1 MISGLIPVKPVC
13 KSDLDLNSKEKIEM
27 NQIYCVLIAA
37 LLTLG
42 LLSCEDSLG
51 VNGTDYI
58 KEKVSG
64 DTISID
70 TTMINFKKVVIR
82 EIVTKRDTVYDTS
95 YVKQPVITAKNSFM
109 QIFQRHG
116 QGGDM
121 RELTS
126 ESDQFS
132 YNSTLDYNYLTPK
145 LDLILSVTTNHDLKD
160 VKIKGFPGVI
170 RYGYIKI
177 PEMFIV
183 SDQPIPLA
191 ELKKMGGNFKLTF
204 TTTDLV
210 NFDYEAD
217 KINGIFGVS
226 KRIVEDGEIK
236 SVTLYFQGEVYD
248 LNNPAKRFAFA
259 FHLRIDF

>member
-1 MISGLIPVKPVC
+1 
-13 KSDLDLNSKEKIEM
+13 M
-27 NQIYCVLIAA
+27 NQIYIVLIAA

-42 LLSCEDSLG
+42 LFSCEDSLG

-58 KEKVSG
+58 KEMVSG

-82 EIVTKRDTVYDTS
+82 EIVTKRDTLYDTT
-95 YVKQPVITAKNSFM
+95 YVKQPVVTSGKGYL

-116 QGGDM
+116 QGGDL

-126 ESDQFS
+126 EFDQFS

-145 LDLILSVTTNHDLKD
+145 LDLIMSVTTNHEMQV
-160 VKIKGFPGVI
+160 VKSKGFPGVI

-177 PEMFIV
+177 PEMFII
-183 SDQPIPLA
+183 SDHPIPLA

-210 NFDYEAD
+210 NYNYEANQ
-217 KINGIFGVS
+217 INGMFGVS
-226 KRIVEDGEIK
+226 KRIVEEGEIK
-236 SVTLYFQGEVYD
+236 SVTLYFQGEVFD
-248 LNNPAKRFAFA
+248 MNNPAKRFAFV
-259 FHLRIDF
+259 FHLRLDF

>member
-1 MISGLIPVKPVC
+1 
-13 KSDLDLNSKEKIEM
+13 M
-27 NQIYCVLIAA
+27 NQIYLVLIAT

-42 LLSCEDSLG
+42 LFSCEDSLG

-58 KEKVSG
+58 KEMISG
-64 DTISID
+64 DTISVD
-70 TTMINFKKVVIR
+70 TTMINYKKVVIR
-82 EIVTKRDTVYDTS
+82 EIVAKRDTIYDTS
-95 YVKQPVITAKNSFM
+95 YVKQPIVTSGKSYL

-116 QGGDM
+116 QGGDI

-126 ESDQFS
+126 EFDQFS

-145 LDLILSVTTNHDLKD
+145 LDLILSVTTNHDLQV
-160 VKIKGFPGVI
+160 VKNKGFPGVI

-177 PEMFIV
+177 PEMFII

-191 ELKKMGGNFKLTF
+191 ELKKLGGNFKLTF
-204 TTTDLV
+204 TTTDYV

-226 KRIVEDGEIK
+226 KRVVEEGEIK
-236 SVTLYFQGEVYD
+236 SVTLYFQGEVID
-248 LNNPAKRFAFA
+248 FNNPAKRFAFS